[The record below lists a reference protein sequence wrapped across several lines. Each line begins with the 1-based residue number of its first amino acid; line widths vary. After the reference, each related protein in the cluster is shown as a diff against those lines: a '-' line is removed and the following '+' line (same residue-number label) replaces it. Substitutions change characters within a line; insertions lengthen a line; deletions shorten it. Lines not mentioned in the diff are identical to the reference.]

1 MARTRSK
8 MRQGRALAVDSLF
21 WNREV
26 SRERRVAYTVVD
38 ETKWA
43 NTIAPLPEQLPDRD
57 GTHVE
62 CWHTQLHIECL
73 VAAKPIQ
80 TTETPNA
87 VPPQTQ
93 MGLPLAV
100 ESRLSA
106 AASCRRQK
114 PNEARSKVGRRSV
127 FTSFP
132 PSFGAQ
138 GPEMLLI
145 FRPKRGADTTLP
157 APPLFQQA
165 AIRAKSTS
173 PVDATHCFSRS
184 SRLIPRLASPQL
196 TGALEGAHVLFLG
209 WNGNSCL
216 SHTSSFGLVFVCVA
230 FRIFLESN
238 GTHSQS
244 GQSLHNVHC
253 GHMVRAFSRASHS
266 QSAPIFMKSSSLSVL
281 SMLRVC

>member
-21 WNREV
+21 WNPEA
-26 SRERRVAYTVVD
+26 SRERRVTYMIVNG
-38 ETKWA
+38 TKWA
-43 NTIAPLPEQLPDRD
+43 NTMAPLPEQLPDRD
-57 GTHVE
+57 GSHTR
-62 CWHTQLHIECL
+62 CWHTQLHIESH

-87 VPPQTQ
+87 VPRQTQ

-114 PNEARSKVGRRSV
+114 PNETRAKVGRRSV
-127 FTSFP
+127 FTSLP

-157 APPLFQQA
+157 APPLF
-165 AIRAKSTS
+165 
-173 PVDATHCFSRS
+173 
-184 SRLIPRLASPQL
+184 
-196 TGALEGAHVLFLG
+196 
-209 WNGNSCL
+209 
-216 SHTSSFGLVFVCVA
+216 
-230 FRIFLESN
+230 
-238 GTHSQS
+238 
-244 GQSLHNVHC
+244 
-253 GHMVRAFSRASHS
+253 
-266 QSAPIFMKSSSLSVL
+266 
-281 SMLRVC
+281 